1 MKTVRWILG
10 ALVLLGI
17 LLVVILYA
25 TDVVFLPSGREH
37 SGFFA
42 RALYIVILS
51 ALMVFFRIL
60 KGPTPADRIVGVD
73 ILGILVVGLCAIL
86 ALATDRSW
94 YLDIGIA
101 WGLQSFIGTLAL
113 AKFMEGRT
121 FDD

>member
-17 LLVVILYA
+17 LAVIILFVA
-25 TDVVFLPSGREH
+25 DGAFLPTGAEH

-42 RALYIVILS
+42 RALHVVILS
-51 ALMVFFRIL
+51 ALMVLFRIL

-101 WGLQSFIGTLAL
+101 WGLQSFVGTLAL

>member
-17 LLVVILYA
+17 LLVVMLYA
-25 TDVVFLPSGREH
+25 TDGAFLPPGREN

-51 ALMVFFRIL
+51 ALMVLFRIL

-86 ALATDRSW
+86 ALATERSW

>member
-17 LLVVILYA
+17 LLVVMLFA
-25 TDVVFLPSGREH
+25 TDGAFLRPGREN

-51 ALMVFFRIL
+51 ALMVLFRIL

-86 ALATDRSW
+86 ALATERSW

>member
-1 MKTVRWILG
+1 MRTVRWILG
-10 ALVLLGI
+10 TLVLLGI
-17 LLVVILYA
+17 LLVVMLFA
-25 TDVVFLPSGREH
+25 TDGAFLPSGVEH

-42 RALYIVILS
+42 RAVYVVILS
-51 ALMVFFRIL
+51 ALMVLFRIL

>member
-25 TDVVFLPSGREH
+25 TDGAFLPSDRAH

-51 ALMVFFRIL
+51 ALMVLFRIL